1 MEAPEK
7 EIGKRQLGKWE
18 KNWMFVVL
26 EANWGKCFKEE
37 GGSNPMCQL
46 MLIDEVK
53 IENENC
59 SHGVVEVK
67 KPQGGFHWF
76 KWYNSMFLY

>member
-1 MEAPEK
+1 
-7 EIGKRQLGKWE
+7 
-18 KNWMFVVL
+18 
-26 EANWGKCFKEE
+26 
-37 GGSNPMCQL
+37 MCQL

-76 KWYNSMFLY
+76 K